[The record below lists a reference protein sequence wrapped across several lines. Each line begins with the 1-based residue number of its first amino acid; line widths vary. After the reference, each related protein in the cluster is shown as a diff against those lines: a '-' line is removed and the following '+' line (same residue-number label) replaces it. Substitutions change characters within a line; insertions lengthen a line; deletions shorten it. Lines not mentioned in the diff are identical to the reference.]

1 VRDVVPALVGMSLS
15 PAAEGGIFNVGSER
29 EITILDLARRIIR
42 LAGSASPIE
51 FVPYERAYRS
61 DFEDMRRRV
70 PNIGRIRRLIGWE
83 PRISLDQ
90 TLEEVI
96 AEFRARAESASSP
109 GPVRAAI
116 AR

>member
-1 VRDVVPALVGMSLS
+1 M
-15 PAAEGGIFNVGSER
+15 
-29 EITILDLARRIIR
+29 
-42 LAGSASPIE
+42 IE
-51 FVPYERAYRS
+51 FVPYERAYQS

-70 PNIGRIRRLIGWE
+70 PNIGRIRGLIGWE

-96 AEFRARAESASSP
+96 AEFRARAAASSP